1 LRLFCVLR
9 RQDLVRL
16 TWDAPVRG
24 FFVLPGGGNKKPA
37 SWGGLLV
44 AAVRRALT
52 HHSMNGANNQC
63 NAERTAVHG

>member
-1 LRLFCVLR
+1 
-9 RQDLVRL
+9 
-16 TWDAPVRG
+16 VRG